1 MFSFESNLLYK
12 GEPLLGDQLIIAFSS
27 TGVYPVYL
35 LDELKAS
42 AAAFN
47 ISFTDAEVKRLFSI
61 YQSETN
67 ADCYNFA
74 LDITSLLWYADVSTR
89 TKAYN
94 DINSAM
100 NKQKASVH
108 DWITQRISSGDLRK
122 AS

>member
-35 LDELKAS
+35 LDEIKT
-42 AAAFN
+42 AATAFN
-47 ISFTDAEVKRLFSI
+47 VSLTDAEVKRLFSI
-61 YQSETN
+61 YQSEMN

-74 LDITSLLWYADVSTR
+74 LGITSLPWYADVSAR

-94 DINSAM
+94 DINLAT

-108 DWITQRISSGDLRK
+108 NWITQRISSGDLRK
-122 AS
+122 VA